1 MEIVSMYHTRPIL
14 TYDLM
19 TAIQDRISD
28 QLADPEPSYDMM
40 LSEMSKEDLKRM
52 LGHLINF
59 VDSYLEKRDG

>member
-1 MEIVSMYHTRPIL
+1 MYHTRPIL

>member
-1 MEIVSMYHTRPIL
+1 MYHTRPIS

-40 LSEMSKEDLKRM
+40 LSEMSKEDLKKM